1 MFGWLRKPMD
11 STSPVDT
18 GPHPPA
24 MTIGKARFVW
34 GARTFVMG
42 VVNVTPDS
50 FSGDGIVDPAAAA
63 RLAEAMVEA
72 GADILDIGAESTR
85 PDFPPVDAD
94 EEWRR
99 LSLVLPAVRRAA
111 KNTPITVDTSK
122 ASVAR
127 RAIEAGVDAV
137 NDVTGFLGDPEMASV
152 IARAGVPAIA
162 MHNQRGRE
170 FGGDVIE
177 DIRNGLR
184 RSIAIAEAAGV
195 PRDRLILDPGFGF
208 GWGPVQSYNLLR
220 RLGELRDLNR
230 PLLIGTSRKSAI
242 GYVTGGAAKQRQWG
256 TAATVALAVQQGVD
270 IVRVHDVAE
279 MVQVARVADAVVR
292 GVLP

>member
-1 MFGWLRKPMD
+1 MQ
-11 STSPVDT
+11 
-18 GPHPPA
+18 
-24 MTIGKARFVW
+24 IGKARFAW

-42 VVNVTPDS
+42 VVNATPDS

-72 GADILDIGAESTR
+72 GAEIIDIGAESTR

-94 EEWRR
+94 EEWKR
-99 LSLVLPAVRRAA
+99 LSLVLPAVRRAVKGVA
-111 KNTPITVDTSK
+111 ITVDTSK
-122 ASVAR
+122 ASVAK
-127 RAIEAGVDAV
+127 RAIEAGADAI
-137 NDVTGFLGDPEMASV
+137 NDVTGFLGDPDMAGV

-184 RSIAIAEAAGV
+184 RSIAVAEAAGV

-220 RLGELRDLNR
+220 RLGELRDLGC

-242 GYVTGGAAKQRQWG
+242 GYVTGGTAAQRTWG
-256 TAATVALAVQQGVD
+256 TAATIALAVGQGVD

-279 MVQVARVADAVVR
+279 MLQVTRVADAVVR